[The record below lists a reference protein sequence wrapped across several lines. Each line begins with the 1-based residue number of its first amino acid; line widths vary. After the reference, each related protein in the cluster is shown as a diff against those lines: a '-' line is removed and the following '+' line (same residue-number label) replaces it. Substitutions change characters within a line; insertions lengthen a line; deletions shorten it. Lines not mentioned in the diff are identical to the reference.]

1 MNRSLAL
8 LKAADDDLP
17 GPEVRRLALQKAVAE
32 GDGAGGMGR
41 LRGPATPSLY
51 LAASS
56 GLPLT
61 YTRRWQHIC
70 GDATAAPAAATRLCR
85 SVWFPA
91 PEGPG
96 TGMASVPLRTAHGE
110 PFGALTIVTATAGG
124 PPGPA
129 RGGLPNPGRRGAP
142 PPGQGEPA
150 PPPPRGPP
158 R

>member
-8 LKAADDDLP
+8 LKAADDDLR
-17 GPEVRRLALQKAVAE
+17 GPEAVRLAIQEGVAE
-32 GDGAGGMGR
+32 VDGRGGLVH

-96 TGMASVPLRTAHGE
+96 TGMASVPLRTAHGA
-110 PFGALTIVTATAGG
+110 PFGALTIGTATAGG
-124 PPGPA
+124 RTAPRRCAPRA
-129 RGGLPNPGRRGAP
+129 NPGRAADTRS
-142 PPGQGEPA
+142 
-150 PPPPRGPP
+150 
-158 R
+158 